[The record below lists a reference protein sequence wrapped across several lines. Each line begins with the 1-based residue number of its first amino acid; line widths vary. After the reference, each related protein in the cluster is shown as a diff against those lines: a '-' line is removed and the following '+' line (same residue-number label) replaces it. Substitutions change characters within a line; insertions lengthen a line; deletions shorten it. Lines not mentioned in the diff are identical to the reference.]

1 MATARKTT
9 KRKASTKRK
18 TTKRKTTKRKTS
30 TKRSGH
36 GSFIIKTRAE
46 KKKTKNTACR

>member
-1 MATARKTT
+1 MATTRKT
-9 KRKASTKRK
+9 TKRK

-30 TKRSGH
+30 AKGCGF

>member
-1 MATARKTT
+1 MATA
-9 KRKASTKRK
+9 RK

-46 KKKTKNTACR
+46 SKPKKKKK

>member
-1 MATARKTT
+1 MATTRKTT
-9 KRKASTKRK
+9 KRKAS
-18 TTKRKTTKRKTS
+18 TKRKTTKRKTS

>member
-1 MATARKTT
+1 MATTRKTT
-9 KRKASTKRK
+9 KRKAS
-18 TTKRKTTKRKTS
+18 TKRKTTKRKTS

-46 KKKTKNTACR
+46 SKPKKKKK

>member
-1 MATARKTT
+1 MATTRKTT

-18 TTKRKTTKRKTS
+18 TTKRKTSAKGC
-30 TKRSGH
+30 GH

-46 KKKTKNTACR
+46 SKPKKKKK

>member
-9 KRKASTKRK
+9 KRKSTKRK
-18 TTKRKTTKRKTS
+18 TTKRKTSAKGC
-30 TKRSGH
+30 GH

-46 KKKTKNTACR
+46 KKTKRKKK